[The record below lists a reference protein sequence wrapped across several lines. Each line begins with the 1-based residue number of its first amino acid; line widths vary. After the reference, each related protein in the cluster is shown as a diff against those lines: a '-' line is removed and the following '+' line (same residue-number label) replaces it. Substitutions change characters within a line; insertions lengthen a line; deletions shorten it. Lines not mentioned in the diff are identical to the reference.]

1 MNIKRYFEFE
11 ADWATL
17 SLASQQGRL
26 GEILQEGDII
36 PITLKNGEQHDIVAT
51 QDEHG
56 KWHFVFCN
64 CLSQTARMNDT
75 WTNKGGWTACK
86 MRGYL
91 NNEVFS
97 LLPDDLQ
104 AVIVPTKVVQI
115 VDGKRVETED
125 KLWLPSESQI
135 FGQTVWAGEEPE
147 DTQLAW
153 YKNTQNR
160 VKTRDSN
167 TVWYWERSAYA
178 GSSGSFCFV
187 TSDGNADYYTANY
200 SAGVSPG
207 FCLNED

>member
-26 GEILQEGDII
+26 DELLQEGDII
-36 PITLKNGEQHDIVAT
+36 PVTLKNGEQHEIVAT
-51 QDEHG
+51 QDERG
-56 KWHFVFCN
+56 KWHFIFRN
-64 CLSQTARMNDT
+64 CLSQIAKMNDT
-75 WTNKGGWTACK
+75 WTNKGGWAACK

-91 NNEVFS
+91 NDEVFD

-160 VKTRDSN
+160 VKTRGSD
-167 TVWYWERSAYA
+167 TVWYWERSAIA
-178 GSSGSFCFV
+178 GDSDYFCGVRSGGSAYSNF
-187 TSDGNADYYTANY
+187 AYY
-200 SAGVSPG
+200 SLGVSPG
-207 FCLNED
+207 FTI